1 MRVKMIAVLGALAMF
16 VGCADYTRD
25 AAIEQRIAMMPE
37 GKEKTA
43 MVIQY
48 EQLRAQRMSAYAA
61 RSAAISAAADV
72 PVYTPPTIINT
83 APPVVPYVPWTPPIT
98 RY

>member
-1 MRVKMIAVLGALAMF
+1 MKKLAILTAALLMAA
-16 VGCADYTRD
+16 CADYTRD
-25 AAIEQRIAMMPE
+25 AAIEQRIATMPE

-61 RSAAISAAADV
+61 RSAAISAASDV
-72 PVYTPPTIINT
+72 PVYQ
-83 APPVVPYVPWTPPIT
+83 PPVIIQQPAPMQLPVWTPPIT